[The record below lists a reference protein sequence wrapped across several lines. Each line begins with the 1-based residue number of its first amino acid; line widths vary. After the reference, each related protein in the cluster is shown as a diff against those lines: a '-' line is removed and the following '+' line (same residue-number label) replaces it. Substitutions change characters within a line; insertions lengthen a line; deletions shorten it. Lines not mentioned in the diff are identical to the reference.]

1 MSASPFVPAILFT
14 TDAATDIPT
23 LTQAVTGVNI
33 TAAST
38 QLKPGETT
46 QMTVKLVGT
55 ITDNDL
61 GVTVE
66 PNAVTWSVSAETAA
80 SSGKPIA
87 LNSATR
93 VDRLGVLHVQKT
105 DLEAG
110 NVLHVTGTTSY
121 VNPSGK
127 TTLYKKTVDITIA

>member
-14 TDAATDIPT
+14 TDAATDIAT
-23 LTQAVTGVNI
+23 LTQAVTDVDI

-55 ITDNDL
+55 VTANDL

-80 SSGKPIA
+80 ADGEPIA
-87 LNSATR
+87 LNTATR
-93 VDRLGVLHVQKT
+93 VDRLGVLHVQKS
-105 DLEAG
+105 DLKTG
-110 NVLHVTGTTSY
+110 DVLHVTGTTSY
-121 VNPSGK
+121 VNPSGA
-127 TTLYKKTVDITIA
+127 TTLHTKTVDITIA